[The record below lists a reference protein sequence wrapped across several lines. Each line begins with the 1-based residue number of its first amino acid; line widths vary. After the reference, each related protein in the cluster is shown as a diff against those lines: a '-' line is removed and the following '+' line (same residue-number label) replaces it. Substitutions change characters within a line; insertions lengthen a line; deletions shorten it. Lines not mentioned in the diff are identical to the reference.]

1 MALLDDSL
9 TEDNNRLD
17 KVKNMSDTRIGDA
30 TVIEIFTSAVNA
42 GLSIYAILNNE
53 SIYWIM
59 GTAFLM
65 VLDVIPKFF
74 LYLPYYRSI
83 KQLMEKRWVKL
94 IDYCIIGAGWL
105 SLILVLF
112 CIFLTLIK
120 HFSKTWFIISIVVMF
135 LTGSMDKWLSY
146 LVEK

>member
-65 VLDVIPKFF
+65 RL
-74 LYLPYYRSI
+74 
-83 KQLMEKRWVKL
+83 
-94 IDYCIIGAGWL
+94 
-105 SLILVLF
+105 
-112 CIFLTLIK
+112 
-120 HFSKTWFIISIVVMF
+120 
-135 LTGSMDKWLSY
+135 
-146 LVEK
+146 